1 MFEASVLFIFGKLVE
16 KLRMLNSFIQQGF
29 RPWCKVNWM
38 ENFLKC
44 RPVAS
49 LESCQRS
56 AMEIFYE
63 IDDFF

>member
-1 MFEASVLFIFGKLVE
+1 MFEASVLFIFGKLLE

-29 RPWCKVNWM
+29 QGCKVNWM

-44 RPVAS
+44 GPAAS

-56 AMEIFYE
+56 AMEIFYK